1 MSKIIA
7 VIPNICEGRDRK
19 FIDELAARLN
29 SVPNLMMLDV
39 SMDHIRN
46 RTVFGFTGPRDAI
59 FEAGLQLYEVALAR
73 IDMRRHQG
81 AYPRIGSVDV
91 FPFVP
96 LKDATIAEAVQMS
109 VEFAEQVAARFK
121 IPVYLFSES
130 ARYPARRDIDNIR
143 EGEYEGFT
151 EKIKEPRWRPDF
163 GPETFPA
170 DTGATIIGARH
181 PLISFSVLLHTT
193 DLEAARAICQIMQW
207 GDGGLPHV
215 KAHLGCDETTQHPLI
230 TVSIHNFRETPMYR
244 VIEMLRMECR
254 RYGIALGPVEMIG
267 LIPEVAFVE
276 SAEYYMGIRGFDH
289 EKLLERNIQKHLDEK
304 FLFTD

>member
-7 VIPNICEGRDRK
+7 VIPNICEGRDQK
-19 FIDELAARLN
+19 LIEELSARLN
-29 SVPNLMMLDV
+29 GVTNLMMLDV
-39 SMDHIRN
+39 SLDHIRN

-59 FEAGLQLYEVALAR
+59 FEGGMLLYEIALAR

-143 EGEYEGFT
+143 EGEYEGFA

-163 GPETFPA
+163 GPESFPA

-181 PLISFSVLLHTT
+181 PLISFSVLLNTT
-193 DLEAARAICQIMQW
+193 DMEAARAVCQIMQW
-207 GDGGLPHV
+207 GHGGLPHV
-215 KAHLGCDETTQHPLI
+215 KAHLGCDQVTQHPLI
-230 TVSIHNFRETPMYR
+230 TVSIHNFSETPMYR

-254 RYGIALGPVEMIG
+254 RFGISIGPVEMIG
-267 LIPEVAFVE
+267 LIPEIAFIE